1 MKLNAEPV
9 AFKALAAKG
18 GELAGRAEKLLARVE
33 WPGKPGLAPP
43 VAPLTPEQ
51 QQRFTAGQEVY
62 RNACQACHQQ
72 DGRGME
78 KIAPPL
84 VGSAFALGP
93 AEVPVRILLHGKEGA
108 VGLMPPVGQIF
119 SDEQIAA
126 VLTYVRREWNQTGAP
141 VDPAAVSAVRTAT
154 KGRSRPWTEAELS
167 ALLPKE
173 AGRH

>member
-1 MKLNAEPV
+1 V
-9 AFKALAAKG
+9 SFKALAAKG
-18 GELAGRAEKLLARVE
+18 GELGRRAEKLLARVE
-33 WPGKPGLAPP
+33 WPGKPGLAAAA
-43 VAPLTPEQ
+43 APLTPEQ

-62 RNACQACHQQ
+62 RNVCQACHQP

-119 SDEQIAA
+119 TDEQIAA
-126 VLTYVRREWNQTGAP
+126 VLTYVRREWGQTGAP
-141 VDPAAVSAVRTAT
+141 VDPAAVNAVRAAT
-154 KGRSRPWTEAELS
+154 KGRSRPWTETELS

-173 AGRH
+173 GRVP